1 MAEIIKKVLLL
12 FNPKKDIPLEALKKV
27 SDKLSSRGCE
37 IYAFSNVR
45 QKLEDAGAQSRIYFG
60 EDGVVPE
67 GIDFAVVFGGDG
79 SMIRSAALLSGKE
92 IPVVGINF
100 GRVGYLAE
108 LEADDI
114 SFIDR
119 IVDGDY
125 EIDSRMMLDIRIM
138 RSGETITC
146 SSPVLNDAVL
156 SNGPVASLLTF
167 DVMCNGTKLRT
178 YRADGVIVATPT
190 GSTAYS
196 MSAGGPILDP
206 AVDALCVTPICP
218 HALGVR
224 PVVLNGDSVIEL
236 RNIKSRKNSVFLTPD
251 GRGAMELFPEDRV
264 VISRSDKTTRL
275 IRFKKDGFLGILK
288 NKLSEAEMF

>member
-1 MAEIIKKVLLL
+1 MDDNSKKVLLL
-12 FNPKKDIPLEALKKV
+12 FNPKKDIPLGALKKV
-27 SDKLSSRGCE
+27 CDKLLSRRCD
-37 IYAFSNVR
+37 IHAFDSVR
-45 QKLEDAGAQSRIYFG
+45 QKLEDAGAVTGVCFG
-60 EDGVVPE
+60 EAGVVPD

-79 SMIRSAALLSGKE
+79 SMIRSAALLSDKE

-119 IVDGDY
+119 IIDGEY
-125 EIDSRMMLDIRIM
+125 EIDFRMMLDIEII
-138 RSGETITC
+138 RSGEKI
-146 SSPVLNDAVL
+146 SNSAPVLNDVVL

-224 PVVLNGDSVIEL
+224 PVVLGGDSVIEL
-236 RNIKSRKNSVFLTPD
+236 CNIKSRKNSVFLTPD
-251 GRGAMELFPEDRV
+251 GRGAMELYPEDRV
-264 VISRSDKTTRL
+264 VISRSEKKTRL
-275 IRFKKDGFLGILK
+275 IRCKKDGFLGILK
-288 NKLSEAEMF
+288 NKLSEAERL